1 MPSGMFDP
9 SMLKGLLGGSEDGV
23 IGRLG
28 AVLGQGFGLFGK
40 IHRVQDGRVFL
51 ASEIAAQPEQERAS
65 IGGRCS
71 VPELFA
77 RHGRKID
84 WWQFRRWLC
93 FRLRERADQY
103 CEAQSGA

>member
-1 MPSGMFDP
+1 MPSGLFDP
-9 SMLKGLLGGSEDGV
+9 SMLKGLLGGSEDAV

-65 IGGRCS
+65 IGGGGS

-77 RHGRKID
+77 SHCRKVD
-84 WWQFRRWLC
+84 RRQLRRWLC
-93 FRLRERADQY
+93 FRCWARAYQY
-103 CEAQSGA
+103 CE